1 MPTRTHCC
9 GHCRGGR
16 RWSKASLNLKES
28 KLAWKLLD
36 KFARMRIIGEHIRS
50 PHEDLAQTGRSVY
63 NRVNVSRQRNT
74 AARIAVW
81 RADVGRETSAIL
93 PLWPLTGMTLAGRIQ
108 PAS

>member
-1 MPTRTHCC
+1 MPTRTRCC

-16 RWSKASLNLKES
+16 RWSKTTPNLKDS
-28 KLAWKLLD
+28 RLDWKLLD
-36 KFARMRIIGEHIRS
+36 KFARMRIIGEHISS
-50 PHEDLAQTGRSVY
+50 PHEDLVRKDRFVY

-81 RADVGRETSAIL
+81 RADVGRKTSAIL
-93 PLWPLTGMTLAGRIQ
+93 SLWPLTGMPLAGRIQ